1 MVFKECQTKICLLW
15 DGMNKY
21 EITIRTCNFV
31 IFHFTKF
38 IKICF
43 VICATCVLCMSHCHF
58 CSYTFRW
65 GEWYPILFGYLI
77 RFKSSSI
84 WLQTVLIEIWSF
96 STLTF
101 SCHFYLICVCLF
113 SLLFSLL
120 FLFVNLSSAV
130 NGFVCVFFQFILNWN
145 DFVLNE
151 PISVIDAVVI
161 FPIECPCNR
170 MMN

>member
-1 MVFKECQTKICLLW
+1 MQPV
-15 DGMNKY
+15 
-21 EITIRTCNFV
+21 
-31 IFHFTKF
+31 
-38 IKICF
+38 CF
-43 VICATCVLCMSHCHF
+43 VCLIVISARIRLG
-58 CSYTFRW
+58 
-65 GEWYPILFGYLI
+65 GENDNPILFGYLI

-130 NGFVCVFFQFILNWN
+130 NGFVCFFFSSFWIEMILFWMNQFRWSLQWLFFQSNAHVIAWW
-145 DFVLNE
+145 
-151 PISVIDAVVI
+151 ISTQYKI
-161 FPIECPCNR
+161 
-170 MMN
+170 

>member
-1 MVFKECQTKICLLW
+1 MQPV
-15 DGMNKY
+15 
-21 EITIRTCNFV
+21 
-31 IFHFTKF
+31 
-38 IKICF
+38 CF
-43 VICATCVLCMSHCHF
+43 VCLIVISARIRLG
-58 CSYTFRW
+58 
-65 GEWYPILFGYLI
+65 GENDNPILFGYLI

-151 PISVIDAVVI
+151 PISVIVAVVI
-161 FPIECPCNR
+161 FPIECSCNR